1 MKLKVSTSKDAISE
15 TSGGNYIA
23 KSGVYDV
30 TIKFASLDVSKNGA
44 ESINFNLD
52 YNGNEQTIYGP
63 YITDKEGNTL
73 DIGAKLINKLAVII
87 GMEEGDSYEIEEET
101 HTVGKDKKPQE
112 FSVITNFT
120 DQPIKIH
127 LQEEYSISKG
137 GANDGQIRKS
147 MVIKNFFR
155 ADGASAEEIVN
166 GTEVGKRL
174 ETTLEKYA
182 SNVTYRDELTPE
194 MVEEWKKARASDSK
208 PAATPAPK
216 ASAVKK
222 AGSVFK

>member
-1 MKLKVSTSKDAISE
+1 MQLKVSTSKDAISE
-15 TSGGNYIA
+15 TSGGNYIS
-23 KSGVYDV
+23 KSGVYDA

-44 ESINFNLD
+44 ESVNFNLD

-63 YITDKEGNTL
+63 YITDKAGETL

-87 GMEEGDSYEIEEET
+87 GMEEGDTYEIEEET
-101 HTVGKDKKPQE
+101 HAVGKDKKPQE

-120 DQPIKIH
+120 EQPIKIH

-155 ADGASAEEIVN
+155 EDGASAEEIVN

-174 ETTLEKYA
+174 AATIDKYA
-182 SNVTYRDELTPE
+182 SNITYRDDLTPE
-194 MVEEWKKARASDSK
+194 LVEEWKKARASEGS
-208 PAATPAPK
+208 K
-216 ASAVKK
+216 ASAPTPKAAPKK
-222 AGSVFK
+222 PGSVFK

>member
-1 MKLKVSTSKDAISE
+1 MKLKVSTSADAIAE
-15 TSGGNYIA
+15 TGGSSYIS
-23 KSGVYDV
+23 KSGVYDA

-63 YITDKEGNTL
+63 YITNKAGETL

-87 GMEEGDSYEIEEET
+87 GMGEGDTYDIEEET
-101 HTVGKDKKPQE
+101 HAVGKDKREQE
-112 FSVITNFT
+112 FSVITNFS

-155 ADGASAEEIVN
+155 EDGASAEEIVN
-166 GTEVGKRL
+166 STEVGKRL
-174 ETTLEKYA
+174 ASTIEKYA
-182 SNVTYRDELTPE
+182 SNITYRDDLTPE
-194 MVEEWKKARASDSK
+194 AVEAWKASKASENAK
-208 PAATPAPK
+208 AAPTPK
-216 ASAVKK
+216 AAPKK

>member
-1 MKLKVSTSKDAISE
+1 MKLKVSTSKEAISE
-15 TSGGNYIA
+15 TSGGNYIS
-23 KSGVYDV
+23 KSGVYDA

-87 GMEEGDSYEIEEET
+87 GMEEGDTYEVEEET
-101 HTVGKDKKPQE
+101 HAVGKDKKPQE
-112 FSVITNFT
+112 FSVITNFS
-120 DQPIKIH
+120 DQPIKVH

-155 ADGASAEEIVN
+155 EDGASAEEIVN

-174 ETTLEKYA
+174 ASTLEKYA
-182 SNVTYRDELTPE
+182 SNVTYKDDLTPE
-194 MVEEWKKARASDSK
+194 MVEEWKKAKASEGSK
-208 PAATPAPK
+208 PATPAPK
-216 ASAVKK
+216 ATPKK
-222 AGSVFK
+222 PGSVFK

>member
-15 TSGGNYIA
+15 TSGGNYIS
-23 KSGVYDV
+23 KSGVYDAI
-30 TIKFASLDVSKNGA
+30 IKFASLDVSAKGA
-44 ESINFNLD
+44 ESINFNLE

-63 YITDKEGNTL
+63 YITDKEGNTI
-73 DIGAKLINKLAVII
+73 DIGAKTINKLAVII
-87 GMEEGDSYEIEEET
+87 GMEEGDTYDIEEET
-101 HTVGKDKKPQE
+101 HAVGKDKRPQE

-155 ADGASAEEIVN
+155 EDGASAEEIVN

-174 ETTLEKYA
+174 TATLEKYA
-182 SNVTYRDELTPE
+182 SNITYRDDLTPE
-194 MVEEWKKARASDSK
+194 LVEEWKKARASESAK
-208 PAATPAPK
+208 LSAPTPKTAA
-216 ASAVKK
+216 KK
-222 AGSVFK
+222 TGSVFK

>member
-15 TSGGNYIA
+15 ASGGSYIA
-23 KSGVYDV
+23 KSGVYDA

-52 YNGNEQTIYGP
+52 YKGNEQTIYGP

-101 HTVGKDKKPQE
+101 HAVGKDKKPQE

-137 GANDGQIRKS
+137 GANDGQIRKA

-166 GTEVGKRL
+166 GTETGKRL

-216 ASAVKK
+216 ASAAKK

>member
-15 TSGGNYIA
+15 TSGSNYIA

-44 ESINFNLD
+44 ESVNFNID

-63 YITDKEGNTL
+63 YITDKNGDTI

-87 GMEEGDSYEIEEET
+87 GMEEGDSYEIDEET
-101 HTVGKDKKPQE
+101 HAVGKDKKRQD
-112 FSVITNFT
+112 FSVITNFSN
-120 DQPIKIH
+120 QPIKIH

-155 ADGASAEEIVN
+155 TDGASAEEIVN

-174 ETTLEKYA
+174 ASTIEKYA
-182 SNVTYRDELTPE
+182 ANVTYRDDLTPE
-194 MVEEWKKARASDSK
+194 MVEEWKKARASESSK
-208 PAATPAPK
+208 PAAPTPK
-216 ASAVKK
+216 ATPKK
-222 AGSVFK
+222 PGSVFK